1 MPAIR
6 EQIQL
11 GLDFGREEPIVV
23 LRQRLL
29 AAYGPRRD
37 ARRHTPPEQFV
48 KALISSETYDSAS
61 EKAFQALCEHFRP
74 LDRLGQSDPREVLQQ
89 LANVTHPEKKASQLV
104 ASVGQIVA
112 QRGRFD
118 LSHLVALSV
127 EAGMELLQRYD
138 GIGPKCAAAVLNFST
153 LRRRV
158 FVVDRHIRRFGERFG
173 LLPDNASFTKA
184 HQIMLRLMPASWD
197 ADDLYELHWLIKRFG
212 QEVCTSQ
219 RPLCPRCEIAALC
232 RHGSTSL
239 PRVPMR

>member
-11 GLDFGREEPIVV
+11 GLDFGREEPIAV

-29 AAYGPRRD
+29 AAYGPQRD
-37 ARRHTPPEQFV
+37 TRRHTPPEQFV

-74 LDRLGQSDPREVLQQ
+74 LDRLGQSDPRVVLQQ
-89 LANVTHPEKKASQLV
+89 LATVTHPEKKASQLV
-104 ASVGQIVA
+104 ASVGRIVE

-118 LSHLVALSV
+118 LDHLAALSV

-138 GIGPKCAAAVLNFST
+138 GIGAKCAAAVLNFST

-158 FVVDRHIRRFGERFG
+158 FVVDRHIRRFAERFG
-173 LLPDNASFTKA
+173 LLPDNASFAMA
-184 HQIMLRLMPASWD
+184 HRIMLRLMPASWD

-219 RPLCPRCEIAALC
+219 RPLCQRCGMADLC
-232 RHGSTSL
+232 RHGSTL
-239 PRVPMR
+239 PSTIPKR

>member
-11 GLDFGREEPIVV
+11 GLDFGREEPIAV

-29 AAYGPRRD
+29 AAYGRQRD
-37 ARRHTPPEQFV
+37 FRRHNPPEQFV
-48 KALISSETYDSAS
+48 KALISSETYDRDS
-61 EKAFQALCEHFRP
+61 EKDFQALCEHFHP

-104 ASVGQIVA
+104 ASVGRIVA

-118 LSHLVALSV
+118 LSHLAALSV
-127 EAGMELLQRYD
+127 EAGMELLQCYD

-173 LLPDNASFTKA
+173 LFPQNVSFTKA

-219 RPLCPRCEIAALC
+219 RPLCQRCEMAALC
-232 RHGSTSL
+232 RQGVTSASKL
-239 PRVPMR
+239 PRR

>member
-11 GLDFGREEPIVV
+11 GLDFGREEPIAV

-29 AAYGPRRD
+29 ATYGPRRD
-37 ARRHTPPEQFV
+37 ARRHTPSEQFV

-61 EKAFQALCEHFRP
+61 EKAFQALCEHFHP
-74 LDRLGQSDPREVLQQ
+74 LDRLGQSDPRQVLTH
-89 LANVTHPEKKASQLV
+89 LATVTHPEKKASQLV
-104 ASVGQIVA
+104 ASVGRIVE

-118 LSHLVALSV
+118 LSHLAALSV
-127 EAGMELLQRYD
+127 EAGMELLQLYD
-138 GIGPKCAAAVLNFST
+138 GIGPKCAAAILNFST

-158 FVVDRHIRRFGERFG
+158 FVVDRHIKRFGERFG
-173 LLPDNASFTKA
+173 LFPQNVSLTKA

-219 RPLCPRCEIAALC
+219 RPLCPRCEMAALC
-232 RHGSTSL
+232 RHGSTSM
-239 PRVPMR
+239 PRVPTR